1 MKVGI
6 SNATFRAYM
15 GFVLQKNITLLS
27 ERSTFGSFLSVSR
40 ARIRFTRRQGSE
52 MKSRPMTWRGTT
64 QGLLANHE
72 ACRLLA
78 SPTGV
83 PRS

>member
-6 SNATFRAYM
+6 SNATFRAYK
-15 GFVLQKNITLLS
+15 GFVLQNKITPLS
-27 ERSTFGSFLSVSR
+27 ERSTFGSFLSGSR
-40 ARIRFTRRQGSE
+40 ARIDFTCRWGSE
-52 MKSRPMTWRGTT
+52 MKTRPMTWNGTT